1 MFQLRH
7 RPQVINLKFPVF
19 GYPRQA
25 NATTKIAG
33 IIEIARAGQ
42 AQKARELLVKF
53 VADKYV
59 LMYNI

>member
-7 RPQVINLKFPVF
+7 RPQVINLKFPIF
-19 GYPRQA
+19 GYPKVE
-25 NATTKIAG
+25 NDIIKIAG

-59 LMYNI
+59 FMYNI

>member
-7 RPQVINLKFPVF
+7 RPQVINLKFPIF
-19 GYPRQA
+19 GYPKVE
-25 NATTKIAG
+25 NDIIKIAG
-33 IIEIARAGQ
+33 IIEIARADQ

>member
-7 RPQVINLKFPVF
+7 RPQVINLKFPIF
-19 GYPRQA
+19 GYPKA
-25 NATTKIAG
+25 ENDIIKIAG
-33 IIEIARAGQ
+33 IIEIVRAGQ